1 MRIGITGTQGFIG
14 GFLCRFLSGEGHEA
28 VSLDAFTRRG
38 AAEPDRGTIP
48 GGLAWVLHF
57 GASTSIPRS
66 FEDPFGVYANNTE
79 ATLRALEIARLSRAS
94 FLFMSSYVYGRPQY
108 LPIDES
114 HPVEAL
120 NPYMGSKI
128 AGESICRQW
137 GGLTGIPVVVLRGF
151 LIYGDSRSPGR
162 LIPDLLASARSGAAF
177 TLRDPAPRRDYL
189 YIRDFAE
196 LVRKILSTEPV
207 PAGTYNVGGGEI
219 HSNLDVAERVRRLA
233 PRPFNLAIADT
244 PRRNDVDDIAADIRL
259 VKRTFDWEPR
269 YTLDQGVK
277 EVLRATQADMSSD

>member
-1 MRIGITGTQGFIG
+1 MRIGITGSPGFIG
-14 GFLCRFLSGEGHEA
+14 GFLSRFLSGERHD
-28 VSLDAFTRRG
+28 VIPLDSFTRRG
-38 AAEPDRGTIP
+38 AADPDRGSIP

-66 FEDPFGVYANNTE
+66 FEDPLGVYANNTE

-128 AGESICRQW
+128 AGEVICRQW
-137 GGLTGIPVVVLRGF
+137 GGLTGIPVVILRGF
-151 LIYGDSRSPGR
+151 LIYGDSPSPGR
-162 LIPDLLASARSGAAF
+162 LIPDLLASARSGAPF

-207 PAGTYNVGGGEI
+207 PAGTYNVGGGET
-219 HSNLDVAERVRRLA
+219 HSNLEVAGLFRRLS
-233 PRPFNLAIADT
+233 PRPFELEIADV
-244 PRRNDVDDIAADIRL
+244 PRRNDVDDISVDMSL
-259 VKRTFDWEPR
+259 VKRTFTWEPR
-269 YTLDQGVK
+269 YSLEEGIK
-277 EVLRATQADMSSD
+277 ELLSAPRQEVS